1 MQTVM
6 KLDSL
11 LPLTLLASSAL
22 AQSYVYLP
30 ASANPAAQELNSY
43 SFVPF
48 MQPSGKVQFF
58 YKASEVG
65 ASTFL
70 AREIAFRYDGPTPK
84 VGVPGPFTIARLR
97 IEIGTTTVLLP
108 GAEFEKNLTTPLSK
122 AFEQSVSFLPDSS
135 SATPDIWGG
144 PGGGMA
150 FPFASPVAVVIPA
163 NAWFVVQLTLEA
175 NTNRGLAHAILDAQ
189 KYQGIVD
196 GSATSNGIGCTA
208 GISSSPALILTSGT
222 YAPGSAHSI
231 YGSSLGANAPVLT
244 MIGASDQVYGG
255 VPLPYTLPGTN
266 CSAYAS
272 FDFTIGQFADITGAI
287 LPQSASSFLTI
298 PADPAFSGAQLFEQ
312 HVALVPSANSYGIV
326 MSDKRNVV
334 LGSYSPPV
342 NGVWY
347 VANGDSATAPA
358 ATLADALG
366 FALRI
371 RTN

>member
-1 MQTVM
+1 M
-6 KLDSL
+6 KIASL
-11 LPLTLLASSAL
+11 LPIALLVPAAL

-30 ASANPAAQELNSY
+30 ASANPANQELNSY

-65 ASTFL
+65 ASSFV

-84 VGVPGPFTIARLR
+84 VGVPGPFSIARLR
-97 IEIGTTTVLLP
+97 IEVGTTNVAQP
-108 GAEFEKNLTTPLSK
+108 GAEFERNLTSPLAK
-122 AFEQSVSFLPDSS
+122 AFEQSVSFMPDSG
-135 SATPDIWGG
+135 SATPDVWGG
-144 PGGGMA
+144 PGNSLA
-150 FPFASPVAVVIPA
+150 FPFANPVPVTIPS
-163 NAWFVVQLTLEA
+163 NGWFVVQLTLEA
-175 NTNRGLAHAILDAQ
+175 NTNRGLAHAIVDAQ
-189 KYQGIVD
+189 KYVGIVD
-196 GSATSNGIGCTA
+196 GSATSNGIGCTD
-208 GISSSPALILTSGT
+208 GVSSSPALILTSGT

-231 YGSSLGANAPVLT
+231 HGSGLGANAPVLT

-255 VPLPYTLPGTN
+255 IPLPFTLPGTS
-266 CSAYAS
+266 CTAYAS
-272 FDFTIGQFADITGAI
+272 YDFTLGQVADVTGAI
-287 LPQSASSFLTI
+287 LPQSASSFLAI
-298 PADPAFSGAQLFEQ
+298 PADPALSGAMLFEQ
-312 HVALVPSANSYGIV
+312 HVSLVAGANTYGVV
-326 MSDKRNVV
+326 MSDKRNIV
-334 LGSYSPPV
+334 LGSYTPPT